1 MLIMHIKHGHKEKY
15 LQLEN
20 TMSLTICL
28 SLQNAKLEKE
38 YNSYTNL
45 KRSITFSVKHFFKAG
60 LYILSEISGTK
71 CKV

>member
-15 LQLEN
+15 LQLEI
-20 TMSLTICL
+20 TMSLCL

-45 KRSITFSVKHFFKAG
+45 KRNITFSVKHFFKAG
-60 LYILSEISGTK
+60 L
-71 CKV
+71 